1 MNMYILAD
9 AGINT
14 PVLVFLIVLGAVALI
29 AIFAFLLR
37 LYLRPKL
44 KSDDKPT
51 EDQVLEEE
59 MNRLLKPID
68 DDDTAQAVSEYK
80 EEDD

>member
-44 KSDDKPT
+44 KNDDKPT

-68 DDDTAQAVSEYK
+68 DDDTAKAVSDYK